1 MGKTL
6 VEHCA
11 VIEDPGLGRVAHDLT
26 EMLVIV
32 TCAMFS
38 EVEIFLDI
46 AEWAR
51 HKEAWL
57 RRFLCLDNGLQ
68 ILSRPESQASS
79 IACPTSRKSGKS
91 AMCLR
96 TSA

>member
-6 VEHCA
+6 VEHFA
-11 VIEDPGLGRVAHDLT
+11 VIEDPRQGRVAHDLT

-38 EVEIFLDI
+38 EVETFVDI

-51 HKEAWL
+51 H
-57 RRFLCLDNGLQ
+57 
-68 ILSRPESQASS
+68 
-79 IACPTSRKSGKS
+79 
-91 AMCLR
+91 
-96 TSA
+96 